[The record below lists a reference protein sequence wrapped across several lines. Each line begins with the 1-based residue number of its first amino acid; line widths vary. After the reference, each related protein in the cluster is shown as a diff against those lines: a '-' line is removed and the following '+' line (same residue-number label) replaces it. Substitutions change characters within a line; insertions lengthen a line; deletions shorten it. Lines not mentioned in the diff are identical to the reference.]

1 MGANVIDIIS
11 FIFYFLVT
19 IMQRKSNQCF
29 LQKKKKKKRK
39 NKKKK
44 PMVSRAHEA
53 QCERWAPFA
62 SKENEWNRGLVVNF
76 VP

>member
-1 MGANVIDIIS
+1 MLS
-11 FIFYFLVT
+11 P
-19 IMQRKSNQCF
+19 
-29 LQKKKKKKRK
+29 KKKKKEKEEEEEKK
-39 NKKKK
+39 NDKKKKK